1 MVASGSDSSEGTAG
15 PGQSGFWKSSGIGGY
30 PGVFRNPSRSGAI
43 AASEELLCEASL
55 KPARA
60 RGTAFQ
66 PAALTK
72 FQFLLQNFYLNH

>member
-1 MVASGSDSSEGTAG
+1 MVASGSDPSEGAADRR
-15 PGQSGFWKSSGIGGY
+15 QSGLRKSSGIGGY
-30 PGVFRNPSRSGAI
+30 PGVFQNPSRSGAI
-43 AASEELLCEASL
+43 AASEGKLCEASL